1 MKSNRLS
8 RNCDKTELLW
18 CASSRRQHQLPNRAL
33 SIDGTLV
40 EPVTS
45 ARDLGIYVDSDL
57 LARIHVQRTVSRCFA
72 VLRQLRQ
79 IRRSVPTDTFQTLV
93 VSLVLTRLD
102 YGNSVLAGL
111 PVYLVRRL
119 QSVLNAAARLT
130 YHLRRSDHI
139 TDALVCLH
147 WLRVPER
154 VQYKIA
160 VLVYPKFCTDSHCNI
175 LVHST
180 MSPTCLAADLSVL
193 LAPTVWQCLQ
203 SSWQPSPTNRAFPVV
218 GPRTWNDLPDDVTS
232 AESLSTFR
240 QWLKTHLFTISFFL
254 IIP

>member
-1 MKSNRLS
+1 
-8 RNCDKTELLW
+8 
-18 CASSRRQHQLPNRAL
+18 
-33 SIDGTLV
+33 
-40 EPVTS
+40 VTS
-45 ARDLGIYVDSDL
+45 ASDLGIYIDFDL
-57 LARIHVQRTVSRCFA
+57 LTWTHVKRTVSRCFA

-79 IRRSVPTDTFQTLV
+79 IRRSMPTDTFQTLA

-102 YGNSVLAGL
+102 YGYSVLAGL

-160 VLVYPKFCTDSHCNI
+160 VLVYKVLHGLAPLYT

-180 MSPTCLAADLSVL
+180 MSPTCQAADLSVL
-193 LAPTVWQCLQ
+193 LAPTVWQC
-203 SSWQPSPTNRAFPVV
+203 R
-218 GPRTWNDLPDDVTS
+218 R
-232 AESLSTFR
+232 LS
-240 QWLKTHLFTISFFL
+240 
-254 IIP
+254 